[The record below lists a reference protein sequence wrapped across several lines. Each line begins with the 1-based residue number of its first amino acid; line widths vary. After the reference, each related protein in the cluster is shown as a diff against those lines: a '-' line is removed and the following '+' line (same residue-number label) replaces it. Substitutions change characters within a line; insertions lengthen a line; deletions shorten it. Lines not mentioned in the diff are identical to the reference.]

1 MMSDIYMIEAKT
13 QKIMENVI
21 KAAALPSTITTSTAI
36 QLTYQMI
43 GDTGIAL
50 IPVHGVL
57 RKHTTDAYYTSTLD
71 IKNTIKK
78 ANGDPNVKSILLH
91 IDSPGGTVS
100 GVGDLADYIK
110 NNKKPINAYCEDLT
124 ASAAYWVA
132 SQCTTI
138 YSSRHA
144 LIGSLGT
151 YTIIYDASEMYKKEG
166 IKTIVIRSSDLKAP
180 GIPGEEVQDAQI
192 ASIQREVMAI
202 NDDFMQ
208 SIQSSR
214 GQTIKNEAYTGQVY
228 LSPEALELGLVDKL
242 LTFED
247 TITDILTN
255 INYDE
260 GDDTM
265 TIEEKIEKLKYVAED
280 ISPEI
285 LASVTDETVIEDT
298 IKSYLDD
305 TISTLRTELSSKHE
319 ENEKIKAE
327 NAKLIEKLA
336 EMEAKM
342 EAKEASPAPI
352 ADDVVEEKIE
362 KTAKEELLSIAN
374 EYMLHG
380 MPRQKAWLK
389 AIQTNPKLNAKLL
402 AQANTNRGEK

>member
-21 KAAALPSTITTSTAI
+21 KAAALPSNMTASTAI
-36 QLTYQMI
+36 KLTYQMI

-78 ANGDPNVKSILLH
+78 ANNDPNVKSILLH

-100 GVGDLADYIK
+100 GVGDLADYVK

-132 SQCTTI
+132 SQCSTI
-138 YSSRHA
+138 YSSPHA

-151 YTIIYDASEMYKKEG
+151 YTVIYDMSKMYEKEG
-166 IKTIVIRSSDLKAP
+166 IKTVVIRSSDLKAP
-180 GIPGEEVQDAQI
+180 GIQGEEVQDAQI

-202 NDDFMQ
+202 NDDFMK
-208 SIQSSR
+208 SIQSTR
-214 GQTIKNEAYTGQVY
+214 GQIIKEEAYTGQVY
-228 LSPEALELGLVDKL
+228 LAPEALELGLLDKL

-247 TITDILTN
+247 TISDILTN

-265 TIEEKIEKLKYVAED
+265 TVEEKIEKIKYVAED

-285 LASVTDETVIEDT
+285 LASVGEDTVIEDT
-298 IKSYLDD
+298 IKSYLDN
-305 TISTLRTELSSKHE
+305 TINTLRTELSTKQE
-319 ENEKIKAE
+319 DKK
-327 NAKLIEKLA
+327 
-336 EMEAKM
+336 
-342 EAKEASPAPI
+342 
-352 ADDVVEEKIE
+352 
-362 KTAKEELLSIAN
+362 
-374 EYMLHG
+374 
-380 MPRQKAWLK
+380 
-389 AIQTNPKLNAKLL
+389 
-402 AQANTNRGEK
+402 

>member
-1 MMSDIYMIEAKT
+1 MSNSIYMIDRKY
-13 QKIMENVI
+13 QKIIENVI
-21 KAAALPSTITTSTAI
+21 KAAALPSNITTNTAV
-36 QLTYQMI
+36 QLKYQLI

-57 RKHTTDAYYTSTLD
+57 RKHTTDTYYTSTLD
-71 IKNTIKK
+71 VKNTIKK
-78 ANGDPNVKSILLH
+78 ANNDPNVKSILLH

-110 NNKKPINAYCEDLT
+110 NNKKQINAYCEDLT

-132 SQCTTI
+132 SQCGTI
-138 YSSRHA
+138 YSSPHT

-151 YTIIYDASEMYKKEG
+151 YTVIYDMSEMYEKEG
-166 IKTIVIRSSDLKAP
+166 IKTIVIRSSALKAP

-214 GQTIKNEAYTGQVY
+214 GQIIKNEAYTGQVY
-228 LSPEALELGLVDKL
+228 LAPEALELGLVDKL

-247 TITDILTN
+247 TITDIISN
-255 INYDE
+255 IEYE
-260 GDDTM
+260 GDEIM
-265 TIEEKIEKLKYVAED
+265 TVQEKIEKIKYVAED

-298 IKSYLDD
+298 IKSYLND
-305 TISTLRTELSSKHE
+305 TISTLKTELSTKHE
-319 ENEKIKAE
+319 ENEKIMAE
-327 NAKLIEKLA
+327 NAKLIEKLSEMQA
-336 EMEAKM
+336 E
-342 EAKEASPAPI
+342 KEVKESAPAPI
-352 ADDVVEEKIE
+352 YFDVVEEKIE
-362 KTAKEELLSIAN
+362 KSAKEELLSIAN
-374 EYMLHG
+374 EYMING
-380 MPRQKAWLK
+380 MSRQKAWLK
-389 AIQTNPKLNAKLL
+389 AISNNPNLNSKLL
-402 AQANTNRGEK
+402 AEANKIEGEK